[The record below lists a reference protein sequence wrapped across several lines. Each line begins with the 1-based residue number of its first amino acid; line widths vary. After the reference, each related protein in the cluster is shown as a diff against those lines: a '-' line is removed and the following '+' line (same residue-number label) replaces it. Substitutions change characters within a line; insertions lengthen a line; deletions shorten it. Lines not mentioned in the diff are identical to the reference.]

1 MKNTLRLLLIVLP
14 LLACNRNAPAI
25 EPSGL
30 TRDQF
35 IDIYVQL
42 RRAQTRAKTAQEFD
56 QLKKQ
61 ILQSADVSEDVM
73 QKYVKEHGNDVSTLA
88 DVFDTISNRLTMPTD
103 TARDPK

>member
-61 ILQSADVSEDVM
+61 ILHDAGVPEDVM
-73 QKYVKEHGNDVSTLA
+73 QKYVKEHGNDVGTLA
-88 DVFDTISNRLTMPTD
+88 DVFDTISNRLTMPAD
-103 TARDPK
+103 TTRDPR